1 MLEPLV
7 RYAQAADGVTIA
19 YQVCGAGPPLVVMPS
34 CPLSHLQLEWQ
45 LPAYRRWWE
54 AMARLATV
62 IRYDCRGSGL
72 SDRAH
77 ADFSLAA
84 QLQDLAAVVDA
95 LGLARFALAAPVAAG
110 PAGLVYA
117 ASYPARVSHLVL
129 WCAYA
134 RGADL
139 PATLETLQTFAA
151 QDWVLFTEVAARTSF
166 GWAEDAQ
173 ALPYAAFLRACVT
186 QADYVRNIPALAAA
200 DASWALPRIRARTLI
215 QTRRDAAY
223 LGVETARAL
232 ATRIPRAELSILEGA
247 SLAPFIPD
255 GTAALTV
262 LRAFLYA
269 APPAA
274 PPAALPHEVALT
286 PRELAVL
293 TLLARGG
300 SGRAIAEELAISV
313 STVQRHI
320 ANIYAKVG
328 VRGRVEAAAYA
339 MARGLVAPVG

>member
-1 MLEPLV
+1 MDEPPV
-7 RYAQAADGVTIA
+7 RYVQTHDGVSIA
-19 YQVCGAGPPLVVMPS
+19 YQVCGVGPPLVVMPS

-45 LPAYRRWWE
+45 LPAFRRWWE
-54 AMARLATV
+54 EMATIATV

-72 SDRAH
+72 SDRSR

-84 QLQDLAAVVDA
+84 QLQDLAAVVDG

-110 PAGLVYA
+110 PTGLVYT

-134 RGADL
+134 RGADRPDAL
-139 PATLETLQTFAA
+139 QTLQTFAA
-151 QDWVLFTEVAARTSF
+151 QDWVLFTEVAARVGY
-166 GWAEDAQ
+166 GWPEDAQ
-173 ALPYAAFLRACVT
+173 ALQYAAYLRACVA
-186 QADYVRNIPALAAA
+186 QADYVRNLPALAAA
-200 DASWALPRIRARTLI
+200 DATWALPRITARTLV
-215 QTRRDAAY
+215 QTRRDAAH

-232 ATRIPRAELSILEGA
+232 VTRIAGAELSILEGSA
-247 SLAPFIPD
+247 LAPFIPD
-255 GTAALTV
+255 GSAALTV
-262 LRAFLYA
+262 LRAFLQ
-269 APPAA
+269 APPSA
-274 PPAALPHEVALT
+274 PAPAVRHAVVLT
-286 PRELAVL
+286 RRELEVL

-300 SGRAIAEELAISV
+300 SGRAIAQELAISV

-339 MARGLVAPVG
+339 MARGLVVPAD